1 MNVAKFSSQAAAK
14 AKAISLGSAAITALL
29 ILYPVLVYLGLSYS
43 KISAVAIL
51 LIVLSVGRLFVRR
64 RGMDTLGP
72 ATIWISAGGILLAGA
87 GLLRGSADS
96 MLYYPTLVNLVLLI
110 VFVHSLF
117 FPPAVITRLARIRE
131 PELPPAGVRYT
142 RKVTVVWSVFFLLNG
157 SASIY
162 TALWTTTETWT
173 LYNGLI
179 AYLLIGALFGGEWLL
194 RSRVMK
200 EKTH

>member
-14 AKAISLGSAAITALL
+14 AKAVSLGSAAITALL

-87 GLLRGSADS
+87 GLLRGSAES

-110 VFVHSLF
+110 VFVHSLLV
-117 FPPAVITRLARIRE
+117 PPAVITRLARIRE

-162 TALWTTTETWT
+162 TALWTTAETWT

-179 AYLLIGALFGGEWLL
+179 AYLLIGALFAGEWLL
-194 RSRVMK
+194 RSRLMK
-200 EKTH
+200 DKTD